1 MHVEVYICLVLTMV
15 STRNIVL
22 FCACCRKNR
31 LLIRIISAPSLI
43 YKNLKKKKRYEKNKI
58 KTDWLFFSIYMHEFQ
73 C

>member
-1 MHVEVYICLVLTMV
+1 MPTDRLMYICLVLTMV

-43 YKNLKKKKRYEKNKI
+43 YKNFKK
-58 KTDWLFFSIYMHEFQ
+58 LA
-73 C
+73 